1 MVIAID
7 LIGSSRNT
15 NLFVHSLRIDFGKMM
30 GLEPKNLHSSIPVPS
45 VQELASL
52 QLEAEPSR
60 YIRDDM
66 DSIISTVPSDNTLR
80 VPLIDMT
87 KLVDSESQ
95 ETASKASC
103 CMQRRGIF
111 QLINHGVSDESL
123 RNMNKQTQEFFDLP
137 LKEKKRWA
145 QKPGSLE
152 GYGQAFV
159 TSEEQKLDWNDMF
172 FLKALPIEDR
182 NLEIWP
188 ENPPKF
194 RYSQDMRQIA
204 VALIRFRAMGLEIE
218 TRELCAAYEEGLY
231 QIRMNYYPP
240 CPQPERVTGFT
251 PHVDIPGFAMLLD
264 CGDTPGLQVLRDG
277 QWIFVK
283 PLDGAVVVDM
293 GQITEILS
301 NGLYKA
307 PEHRAVVNKS
317 KERRSIVTF
326 CYPNLSF
333 KVGPAKELIKLGI
346 PPLYKTVTV
355 EEYLGCFFNRK
366 LEVPFI
372 DTLKI

>member
-1 MVIAID
+1 
-7 LIGSSRNT
+7 
-15 NLFVHSLRIDFGKMM
+15 M
-30 GLEPKNLHSSIPVPS
+30 GLEPKNLQSSIPVPS

-52 QLEAEPSR
+52 QLEAVPSR

-66 DSIISTVPSDNTLR
+66 ESIISTVASDNSTLR
-80 VPLIDMT
+80 VPLIDMA
-87 KLVDSESQ
+87 KLVDSESH
-95 ETASKASC
+95 ETELQKLHAACKEW
-103 CMQRRGIF
+103 GIF
-111 QLINHGVSDESL
+111 QLINHGVADESL

-159 TSEEQKLDWNDMF
+159 TSEEQKLDWNDMI

-194 RYSQDMRQIA
+194 RESLDRYSQDMRQIA
-204 VALIRFRAMGLEIE
+204 VALTRFMAMGLEIE
-218 TRELCAAYEEGLY
+218 TRELCAAYEDGLY

-240 CPQPERVTGFT
+240 CPQPERVTGLAS
-251 PHVDIPGFAMLLD
+251 HVDIPGLALLLD
-264 CGDTPGLQVLRDG
+264 CGDTPGLQVLKDG
-277 QWIFVK
+277 RWIFVE

-293 GQITEILS
+293 GRITEILS

-326 CYPNLSF
+326 CYPGLSF
-333 KVGPAKELIKLGI
+333 KVGPAMDLIKLGS

-355 EEYLGCFFNRK
+355 EEYLGCFFNPK
-366 LEVPFI
+366 PDVPFI
-372 DTLKI
+372 DTMKI

>member
-1 MVIAID
+1 
-7 LIGSSRNT
+7 
-15 NLFVHSLRIDFGKMM
+15 M
-30 GLEPKNLHSSIPVPS
+30 GLEPKNLESSIPVPS

-52 QLEAEPSR
+52 KLETVPSR
-60 YIRDDM
+60 YTRDDM
-66 DSIISTVPSDNTLR
+66 DSIIGTVPSDKTLR
-80 VPLIDMT
+80 VPLIDMA

-95 ETASKASC
+95 ETELQKFHAACKEW
-103 CMQRRGIF
+103 GIF

-159 TSEEQKLDWNDMF
+159 TSKEQKLEWNDMI

-194 RYSQDMRQIA
+194 RESLDRYSQDMRQIA
-204 VALIRFRAMGLEIE
+204 VALTRFMAMGLEIE
-218 TRELCAAYEEGLY
+218 SQELYNAYEEGQY

-240 CPQPERVTGFT
+240 CPQPERVMGLT
-251 PHVDIPGFAMLLD
+251 PHVDIPGFALLLD
-264 CGDTPGLQVLRDG
+264 CGDTPGLQVLKDDH
-277 QWIFVK
+277 WIFVE
-283 PLDGAVVVDM
+283 PLDGAIVVNM

-333 KVGPAKELIKLGI
+333 KVGPAKELIKLGS

-355 EEYLGCFFNRK
+355 EEYIGCFFNRK

-372 DTLKI
+372 DAMKI